1 MHNPNNEVIPS
12 LTNETQS
19 TTRKIQ
25 IKIGRG
31 ALIAIPP
38 SISPNQQRSRY
49 SSSGSSSPTKLRRER
64 ETDRPQSNRP
74 VTAAMTCSSLW
85 RTEAVQSDKATAKL
99 PKCSPTR

>member
-1 MHNPNNEVIPS
+1 MQGMHNPNNEVIPS

-38 SISPNQQRSRY
+38 
-49 SSSGSSSPTKLRRER
+49 
-64 ETDRPQSNRP
+64 
-74 VTAAMTCSSLW
+74 
-85 RTEAVQSDKATAKL
+85 
-99 PKCSPTR
+99 